1 MFWAGRSELF
11 SHKLCWFPRT
21 RTVHVQV
28 YDIGHT
34 VWLIPYES
42 LNSDLKYQGSSYDRS
57 LKIFVRWKNL
67 RLIEIGTHNVDCNE
81 LQLDD
86 LRPHIFLHCKVCR
99 FIYLSIIDM
108 ILLHRLINSQSYIIY
123 WQKELLDLLTDNT
136 NARRSSTDLFINKIF
151 NKALMIKLEFLSGIF
166 EY

>member
-1 MFWAGRSELF
+1 MLISADADSPCPSLRYRS
-11 SHKLCWFPRT
+11 HGMT
-21 RTVHVQV
+21 
-28 YDIGHT
+28 HT
-34 VWLIPYES
+34 VWVIELWFKISRLAVIS
-42 LNSDLKYQGSSYDRS
+42 LSHRLWQSSYDRS
-57 LKIFVRWKNL
+57 LKILVRWKNL

-108 ILLHRLINSQSYIIY
+108 ILLHRLMNSQSYIIY
-123 WQKELLDLLTDNT
+123 WQKELLDLLTDNI